1 MNLPGTRVSL
11 KSLLCEPKFDQ
22 DCVFSP
28 LSCVGH
34 LPPKPTGEGHHCQ
47 SQKSWRLRKKGS
59 WRHLFLLICG
69 QSLCNWQA
77 TPLPVRCA
85 PAERAPCRRLRARS
99 HRDHTAVRMWL
110 RVCGA
115 HTQEFSCTIQNQ
127 VSYLL
132 KACFSFFFF
141 CFSVYEISSLVYLAS
156 VLS

>member
-59 WRHLFLLICG
+59 WRHLCSCWSVVSHCATGKQPLCQCG
-69 QSLCNWQA
+69 ARPQRALPAIGSG
-77 TPLPVRCA
+77 PVRTGITPQSGCDCECA
-85 PAERAPCRRLRARS
+85 GPTHRNFLVQFKTKSHIYLRLAF
-99 HRDHTAVRMWL
+99 L
-110 RVCGA
+110 
-115 HTQEFSCTIQNQ
+115 
-127 VSYLL
+127 
-132 KACFSFFFF
+132 FFFF
-141 CFSVYEISSLVYLAS
+141 FAFRFMKSAVWYI
-156 VLS
+156 